1 MKSIILGGLALAVSV
16 MGYVMQMK
24 VLLVVG
30 MVLGATG
37 LLGSMVSL
45 GNEKKN
51 RILVIAGIMDSVSAI
66 ALAAF
71 FWIAFPDGKVHDVE
85 KMFDEGFEQSENF
98 PGMKDLE
105 REAREA
111 EKEAE
116 KKTTN
121 L

>member
-1 MKSIILGGLALAVSV
+1 MKSIVVGGLALAASV

-24 VLLVVG
+24 ILLVVA
-30 MVLGATG
+30 MVLGAAG

-51 RILVIAGIMDSVSAI
+51 RLLVIVGIMDSVSAI

-71 FWIAFPDGKVHDVE
+71 FWIYFPDGKVHDVE
-85 KMFDEGFEQSENF
+85 KMFEEGFEQSKQF
-98 PGMKDLE
+98 PNLE
-105 REAREA
+105 DIEKEAQKA

-116 KKTTN
+116 KKN
-121 L
+121 PNP